1 MGFWGLEVKPGK
13 PQAYNPK
20 NEQGKI
26 HVTQATLGAGLS
38 KEKSVIQCSIGDKA
52 PISLC
57 SLLPNKI
64 ECCPLNLEFDDDD
77 EPVEFSVTGDR
88 SIHLSGFLEYY
99 EENEDDYEHDE
110 DDSDGIDVGESE
122 ADDSCEYDSEEDDQ
136 LDEFEDFLDSNLEM
150 YRKAAAPKSGVIIE
164 EIEDG
169 EKPVKDNKAKRTKM
183 KSQASEDESAKKQ
196 IVAIESAHVP
206 VLESE
211 DEDEDGLPIP
221 KGKAPELETESGEK
235 MDLDNDEQGSNKK
248 RKAKA
253 AEQESVNKSKKKKNQ
268 KEKKNGENTSNEE
281 ADEQVPMGNVLKKQE
296 TSQISSNT
304 KAQNGTADHAM
315 SESSKTPDKSAEKKK
330 KNKKKKNSSEE
341 ATVGSKTI
349 SGTVE
354 KQTQEDSKSS
364 QVRTYPNG
372 LIVEELSMGKPNG
385 KRADPGKTVFVRY
398 IGKLQKN
405 GKIFDSNIGK
415 SPFKF
420 RLGIGQVIKGWDVGV
435 NGMRVGDK
443 RKLTIPPSMGY
454 GPKGVGGGQIP
465 PNAWLTFDVEL
476 INVQ

>member
-26 HVTQATLGAGLS
+26 HVTQATLGTGLS

-52 PISLC
+52 PIALC

-77 EPVEFSVTGDR
+77 EPVEFTVTGDR

-99 EENEDDYEHDE
+99 QDDEDDYEHDE

-122 ADDSCEYDSEEDDQ
+122 EDDSCEYDSEEDEQ
-136 LDEFEDFLDSNLEM
+136 LDEFEDFLDSNLER
-150 YRKAAAPKSGVIIE
+150 YRNAAAPKSGVIIE
-164 EIEDG
+164 EIEDE
-169 EKPVKDNKAKRTKM
+169 EKPAKDNKAKQTKK
-183 KSQASEDESAKKQ
+183 KSQASEGENAKKQ
-196 IVAIESAHVP
+196 IVAIEGAHVP

-221 KGKAPELETESGEK
+221 KGKSSEVENASGEK
-235 MDLDNDEQGSNKK
+235 MVVDNDEQGSNKK

-253 AEQESVNKSKKKKNQ
+253 AEQDDGQESANKSKKKKNQ
-268 KEKKNGENTSNEE
+268 KEKKKGENVLNEE
-281 ADEQVPMGNVLKKQE
+281 AGQVQTGNVLKKQDI
-296 TSQISSNT
+296 SQISSNT
-304 KAQNGTADHAM
+304 KAQDGTANNAM
-315 SESSKTPDKSAEKKK
+315 SESSKTPDKSAEKKT
-330 KNKKKKNSSEE
+330 KNKKKKKPSEE
-341 ATVGSKTI
+341 AAEI

-354 KQTQEDSKSS
+354 KQTPADSKSS

-385 KRADPGKTVFVRY
+385 KRADPGKTVSVRY

-420 RLGIGQVIKGWDVGV
+420 RLGIGSVIKGWDVGV

-454 GPKGVGGGQIP
+454 GAKGAGGQIP